1 LGADYEE
8 EIVDS
13 FVQKVDKIIDQRI
26 EAKLNQR
33 RVPARPRS
41 RASTIAVL
49 GTAMALGIPITAIA
63 GGIAGIQGIV
73 IVWLS
78 IIFLV
83 LYFDWRR

>member
-1 LGADYEE
+1 
-8 EIVDS
+8 
-13 FVQKVDKIIDQRI
+13 
-26 EAKLNQR
+26 
-33 RVPARPRS
+33 
-41 RASTIAVL
+41 
-49 GTAMALGIPITAIA
+49 MALGIPITAIA